1 MEETDINNIEN
12 EIIRFNT
19 INKEI
24 NSISSKLTIVENSK
38 EFNQLIIKREKE
50 LKNFSS
56 QAIGSVMFYN
66 LLNEKYD
73 LFDEKSK
80 FNKIIRFLE
89 HIENKEKRYREL
101 YIECIK
107 NYTLNPKEIPIYE
120 LKKEKNEIDVSYSL
134 LSILANEVNGD
145 VVNFNKVYNNFE
157 DAGLFMTVPEKINQ
171 QYLSEI
177 SLKLDNVL
185 SGLKVLFE
193 SIEETNRSLRDI
205 EQNTNEMSSN
215 MYDVTNHLWDISSN
229 IKDVG
234 SSVNANN
241 ILTGIQTYQLY
252 QINKNTKPNKK

>member
-1 MEETDINNIEN
+1 MEKLDTNKIEKEIIQYNIISKEIDSVIRNINNTEN
-12 EIIRFNT
+12 LIALKQGA
-19 INKEI
+19 INKEK
-24 NSISSKLTIVENSK
+24 SLSK
-38 EFNQLIIKREKE
+38 FP
-50 LKNFSS
+50 S
-56 QAIGSVMFYN
+56 QAIGSVFYYN
-66 LLNEKYD
+66 KLNEKYN
-73 LFDEKSK
+73 LFVDSQ

-89 HIENKEKRYREL
+89 HIENKEKKYREL
-101 YIECIK
+101 YIECTK

-145 VVNFNKVYNNFE
+145 VVNFNKVYNNLE

-234 SSVNANN
+234 SSLNANN